1 MASPFQTS
9 PQPSP
14 GSPRYRI
21 RRPIGARILAGVAL
35 AALVAGVWWAAQQQ
49 STSTVKS
56 AEDSVLIP
64 AVPPPPPP
72 PPPPEQPKP
81 EPKPEEIPPQPTP
94 QAQPTPQP
102 PSPQPQTA
110 PSQGQAVSIDGP
122 AQAGGDA
129 FGIGAGS
136 GGGMRGSGP
145 IGNAL
150 GGFNR
155 AAYASY
161 LEGEFRKA
169 WEDDPKLR
177 TASLRAK
184 VRVWIDPK
192 GRIARVDVTGSDQ
205 ADAIRAALAG
215 RTVRPP
221 DPSLA
226 MPVSLD
232 LDMRR
237 PG

>member
-1 MASPFQTS
+1 MAGPVQISPDL
-9 PQPSP
+9 
-14 GSPRYRI
+14 PRYRI

-35 AALVAGVWWAAQQQ
+35 AALVAGIWWAARQEA
-49 STSTVKS
+49 TSTLKP

-64 AVPPPPPP
+64 VVPPPPP

-81 EPKPEEIPPQPTP
+81 EPKPEEVPPQPTP
-94 QAQPTPQP
+94 QAQPTPQT
-102 PSPQPQTA
+102 PSPQPQAA

-129 FGIGAGS
+129 FNIGAGS
-136 GGGMRGSGP
+136 GGGMRGAGP

-155 AAYASY
+155 AAYTSY

-169 WEDDPKLR
+169 WESDPRLR
-177 TASLRAK
+177 NASLRAH
-184 VRVWIDPK
+184 VRIWIDAK
-192 GRIARVDVTGSDQ
+192 GQITRVDATGSDQ
-205 ADAIRAALAG
+205 ADAIRQALAG

-226 MPVSLD
+226 MPVSLS
-232 LDMRR
+232 LDIRR